1 MVWRC
6 LSFLIDSFWLK
17 TLIAIARAFGWAPLF
32 RSSTI
37 LSKAESER
45 VFDGLFEITGEVG
58 VVVLEGEGVG
68 GELAWACGIWVGGWP
83 VFL

>member
-6 LSFLIDSFWLK
+6 LSFLRDSFWLK
-17 TLIAIARAFGWAPLF
+17 TLIAIARALGWAPLF
-32 RSSTI
+32 RSSTM